1 MSIKNIEYEDKES
14 LVTSQLPEVN
24 KVTDSNMNE
33 IKDVVNNNANELDK
47 NTLQVTTGT
56 GTVNNTYISSVEN
69 NHWERVGKIVTYA
82 FTMTANGTWDYTTQF
97 ISGLPRP
104 IANTRFL
111 GVNASNANTPVMRF
125 IIGTNGA
132 IQNAYSQA
140 TPTAGQT
147 IEGQITYITSE

>member
-1 MSIKNIEYEDKES
+1 MAIKNITYTDKES

-47 NTLQVTTGT
+47 NTLQVATGT
-56 GTVNNTYISSVEN
+56 GTVNNTYISNVEN
-69 NHWERVGKIVTYA
+69 NHWERVGKVVTYA
-82 FTMTANGTWDYTTQF
+82 FTMTASGTWDYTTSF
-97 ISGLPRP
+97 ISGLPKP
-104 IANTRFL
+104 VANTRFL
-111 GVNASNANTPVMRF
+111 GVNASNGNSPLMRF
-125 IIGTNGA
+125 LITTNGT

-140 TPTAGQT
+140 APEVNQV